1 MKFLIVYD
9 SAYGNTEQ
17 IARAIAS
24 AFAPQDSGEIVR
36 ASEVQPGRMQN
47 ADLVIIGCP
56 TYGGKPTPPMLDL
69 LGRMPDTE
77 IKGLK
82 VAAFDTRLTSKLVGL
97 FGFAAGKIADNLKKR
112 GANLILPP
120 EGFFVKGSKGPL
132 KEGETE
138 RAARWGKALIEAQK
152 MPRPG

>member
-1 MKFLIVYD
+1 MKYLIVYD

-77 IKGLK
+77 VKGLK
-82 VAAFDTRLTSKLVGL
+82 VAAFDTRLTSKLVGI
-97 FGFAAGKIADNLKKR
+97 FGFAAGKIADNLKKK

-120 EGFFVKGSKGPL
+120 AGFFVKGSKGPL